1 MGILGDQF
9 KVDYSRAKSKQQC
22 IFQGQFYRITVLS
35 DLLVRLEFSEE
46 GYFEDRPTELVSCR
60 DFPIPQM
67 KVDQNDRILD
77 ITTKYF
83 NLRYVKEKS
92 FFSNKYSPDS
102 TLRIRLLDSGNKEW
116 YYGHPE
122 ARNYGGIVANVD
134 RTTIEEDS
142 ANIETINVLFLVCG
156 IP

>member
-1 MGILGDQF
+1 MSILGDNFSVNLKSALSKPQCVF
-9 KVDYSRAKSKQQC
+9 K
-22 IFQGQFYRITVLS
+22 GQFYRITVLS

-46 GYFEDRPTELVSCR
+46 GYFEDRPTEFAVFR

-67 KVDQNDRILD
+67 KVDQNEKVLD

-92 FFSNKYSPDS
+92 FFSSKYSPDS
-102 TLRIRLLDSGNKEW
+102 NLRIRLLDSGGKEW

-122 ARNYGGIVANVD
+122 ARNYGGIIANVD
-134 RTTIEEDS
+134 RTTDHNS
-142 ANIETINVLFLVCG
+142 DNVR
-156 IP
+156 